1 MQLAAATE
9 EGDLGSP
16 FLIAALWAILGTSRA
31 AVEPGVQQGTLM
43 ITSKLPH
50 VGTTIFTQMSQL
62 AVEAGALNLSQ
73 GFPDF
78 DGPQALRDAVGR
90 HIANGHNQYA
100 PMTGLPALRQQVAA
114 KIARSYGVEVNADS
128 EVTIT
133 PGATQAIFCAIQAVI
148 QRGDEVI
155 VFDPCYDSYEP
166 AVELAGGRCVHV
178 QLGLEDFAI
187 DWQRLAEAL
196 SPRTRMIILNTPH
209 NPSGALISRAELDQ
223 LAALIRDRDI
233 YLVSDEVYEHLVFDG
248 VPHVSVLAHEE
259 LYKRAFV
266 VSSFGKTY
274 HVTGWK
280 TGYVVAP
287 PALSAELR
295 KVHQYVSFCGVT
307 PLQYALADFMAQCP
321 EHVEELP
328 AFYQAKRDLFC
339 DLLSASRFSF
349 TRVAGTYFQL
359 VDYAQIRPDLN
370 DVDMAKWMTR
380 EHGVAAIPVSVFYQQ
395 PPQGQRLV
403 RLCFAK
409 REETLRQAAEKLC
422 VI

>member
-1 MQLAAATE
+1 
-9 EGDLGSP
+9 
-16 FLIAALWAILGTSRA
+16 
-31 AVEPGVQQGTLM
+31 M
-43 ITSKLPH
+43 IISKLPN

-62 AVEAGALNLSQ
+62 AVETGALNLSQ

-78 DGPQALRDAVGR
+78 DGPQALRDALGW
-90 HIANGHNQYA
+90 HAANGHNQYA

-114 KIARSYGVEVNADS
+114 KIARSYGVQVDADA

-155 VFDPCYDSYEP
+155 VFDPSYDSYEP
-166 AVELAGGRCVHV
+166 SVELAGGRCVHV
-178 QLGLEDFAI
+178 PLAGQGFAL
-187 DWQRLAEAL
+187 DWQKLGEAL
-196 SPRTRMIILNTPH
+196 SPRTRMIILNSPH

-248 VPHVSVLAHEE
+248 VPHISVLAHEE
-259 LYKRAFV
+259 LSQRAFV

-307 PLQYALADFMAQCP
+307 PLQYALADFMAEHP

-349 TRVAGTYFQL
+349 NRVSGTYFQL
-359 VDYAQIRPDLN
+359 VDYSQIRPDLN
-370 DVDMAKWMTR
+370 DVDMAIWMTR

>member
-1 MQLAAATE
+1 MGKRALYA
-9 EGDLGSP
+9 P
-16 FLIAALWAILGTSRA
+16 FFMPGVWAILGTSRA
-31 AVEPGVQQGTLM
+31 VVEPGVQQGILM
-43 ITSKLPH
+43 ITSKLPN

-62 AVEAGALNLSQ
+62 AVETGALNLSQ

-78 DGPQALRDAVGR
+78 EGPQALRDAVGR

-114 KIARSYGVEVNADS
+114 KIARCYGVEVNADS

-148 QRGDEVI
+148 QHGDEVI

-178 QLGLEDFAI
+178 QLGLDDFAI
-187 DWQRLAEAL
+187 DWQKLGEAL

-259 LYKRAFV
+259 LYPRAFV

-307 PLQYALADFMAQCP
+307 PLQYALADFMAECP
-321 EHVEELP
+321 EHVEQLP

-339 DLLSASRFSF
+339 DLLSPSRFSF

-359 VDYAQIRPDLN
+359 VDYSQIRPDLN
-370 DVDMAKWMTR
+370 DVDMATWMTR

>member
-1 MQLAAATE
+1 MGKRALYA
-9 EGDLGSP
+9 P
-16 FLIAALWAILGTSRA
+16 FFMPGVWAILGTSRA
-31 AVEPGVQQGTLM
+31 VVEPGVQQGILM
-43 ITSKLPH
+43 ITSKLPN

-62 AVEAGALNLSQ
+62 AVETGALNLSQ

-78 DGPQALRDAVGR
+78 EGPQALRDAVGR

-178 QLGLEDFAI
+178 QLGLDDFAI
-187 DWQRLAEAL
+187 DWQKLGEAL

-259 LYKRAFV
+259 LYPRAFV

-307 PLQYALADFMAQCP
+307 PLQYALADFMAECP
-321 EHVEELP
+321 EHVEQLP

-339 DLLSASRFSF
+339 DLLSPSRFSF

-359 VDYAQIRPDLN
+359 VDYSQIRPDLN
-370 DVDMAKWMTR
+370 DVDMATWMTR

-409 REETLRQAAEKLC
+409 REETLSQAAEKLC

>member
-1 MQLAAATE
+1 
-9 EGDLGSP
+9 
-16 FLIAALWAILGTSRA
+16 
-31 AVEPGVQQGTLM
+31 M
-43 ITSKLPH
+43 IISKLPN

-62 AVEAGALNLSQ
+62 AVETGALNLSQ

-78 DGPQALRDAVGR
+78 DGPQALRGALGW
-90 HIANGHNQYA
+90 HAANGHNQYA

-114 KIARSYGVEVNADS
+114 KIARSYGVQVDADA

-155 VFDPCYDSYEP
+155 VFDPSYDSYEP
-166 AVELAGGRCVHV
+166 SVELAGGRCVHV
-178 QLGLEDFAI
+178 PLAGQGFAL
-187 DWQRLAEAL
+187 DWQKLGEAL
-196 SPRTRMIILNTPH
+196 SPRTRMIILNSPH

-259 LYKRAFV
+259 LYQRAFV

-307 PLQYALADFMAQCP
+307 PLQYALADFMAEHP

-349 TRVAGTYFQL
+349 NRVSGTYFQL
-359 VDYAQIRPDLN
+359 VDYSQIRPDLN
-370 DVDMAKWMTR
+370 DVDMATWMTR

>member
-1 MQLAAATE
+1 
-9 EGDLGSP
+9 
-16 FLIAALWAILGTSRA
+16 
-31 AVEPGVQQGTLM
+31 M
-43 ITSKLPH
+43 ITSKLPN

-62 AVEAGALNLSQ
+62 AVETGALNLSQ

-78 DGPQALRDAVGR
+78 EGPQALRDAVGR

-114 KIARSYGVEVNADS
+114 KIARCYGVEVNADS

-148 QRGDEVI
+148 QHGDEVI

-178 QLGLEDFAI
+178 QLGLDDFAI
-187 DWQRLAEAL
+187 DWQKLGEAL

-259 LYKRAFV
+259 LYPRAFV

-307 PLQYALADFMAQCP
+307 PLQYALADFMAECP
-321 EHVEELP
+321 EHVEQLP

-339 DLLSASRFSF
+339 DLLSPSRFSF

-359 VDYAQIRPDLN
+359 VDYSQIRPDLN
-370 DVDMAKWMTR
+370 DVDMATWMTR

>member
-1 MQLAAATE
+1 
-9 EGDLGSP
+9 
-16 FLIAALWAILGTSRA
+16 
-31 AVEPGVQQGTLM
+31 M
-43 ITSKLPH
+43 ITSKLPN
-50 VGTTIFTQMSQL
+50 VGITIFTQMSQL
-62 AVEAGALNLSQ
+62 AAQTGALNLSQ

-78 DGPQALRDAVGR
+78 DAPQALCDAVGR
-90 HIANGHNQYA
+90 HIAQGHNQYS
-100 PMTGLPALRQQVAA
+100 PMTGLPALRQQVAT
-114 KIARSYGVEVNADS
+114 KIARSYGINVDADN

-148 QRGDEVI
+148 NSGDEVI

-166 AVELAGGRCVHV
+166 SVELAGGRCVHV
-178 QLGLEDFAI
+178 QLGLDDFAI
-187 DWQRLAEAL
+187 DFQKLAQAIT
-196 SPRTRMIILNTPH
+196 PRTRMIVLNTPH

-223 LAALIRDRDI
+223 LAQLIRDRDI
-233 YLVSDEVYEHLVFDG
+233 YLISDEVYEHLVFDG

-259 LYKRAFV
+259 LYPRAFV
-266 VSSFGKTY
+266 ISSFGKTY

-287 PALSAELR
+287 PALTAEMR

-307 PLQYALADFMAQCP
+307 PLQFALADFMAEHP

-339 DLLSASRFSF
+339 DLLAPSRLSF
-349 TRVAGTYFQL
+349 KRVAGTYFQL
-359 VDYAQIRPDLN
+359 VDYSQIRPDLN
-370 DVDMAKWMTR
+370 DVDMALWMTR
-380 EHGVAAIPVSVFYQQ
+380 EHGVASIPISVFYQS
-395 PPQGQRLV
+395 PPAGQRLI

-409 REETLRQAAEKLC
+409 REETLREAAEKLC

>member
-1 MQLAAATE
+1 
-9 EGDLGSP
+9 
-16 FLIAALWAILGTSRA
+16 
-31 AVEPGVQQGTLM
+31 M
-43 ITSKLPH
+43 ITSKLPN
-50 VGTTIFTQMSQL
+50 VGTTIFTTMSQL
-62 AVEAGALNLSQ
+62 AAETGALNLSQ

-78 DGPQALRDAVGR
+78 NGPQALLDAVGK
-90 HIANGHNQYA
+90 HIALGHNQYA
-100 PMTGLPALRQQVAA
+100 PMTGLPVLRQQVAA
-114 KIARSYGVEVNADS
+114 KIARSYGATVNADS

-133 PGATQAIFCAIQAVI
+133 PGATEAIFCAIQAVI
-148 QRGDEVI
+148 RNGDEVI

-166 AVELAGGRCVHV
+166 SVELAGGRCVHV
-178 QLGLEDFAI
+178 QLSLQGFALDFEQIKA
-187 DWQRLAEAL
+187 AL

-209 NPSGALISRAELDQ
+209 NPTGALISRAELDQ
-223 LAALIRDRDI
+223 LAELIRDRDI

-259 LYKRAFV
+259 LYQRAFV

-287 PALSAELR
+287 PALTAELR
-295 KVHQYVSFCGVT
+295 KVHQYVNFCGVT
-307 PLQYALADFMAQCP
+307 PLQYALADFMAEHP
-321 EHVEELP
+321 EHVDELP

-339 DLLSASRFSF
+339 DLLAPSRFSF
-349 TRVAGTYFQL
+349 TRVTGTYFQL
-359 VDYAQIRPDLN
+359 VDYSQIRPDLD
-370 DVDMAKWMTR
+370 DVAMSLWMTR
-380 EHGVAAIPVSVFYQQ
+380 EHGVATIPVSVFYQN

-409 REETLRQAAEKLC
+409 REETLQQAAEKLC